1 MFVLAV
7 LLGLMSVSMFTLFMN
22 IADRRVTAS
31 QFTAYMALLNVSI
44 FTGNRVAGWFGE
56 VVPSVPNAY
65 LIAGLFHLG
74 VIVFVVIAIK
84 VPPRSL
90 R

>member
-1 MFVLAV
+1 
-7 LLGLMSVSMFTLFMN
+7 
-22 IADRRVTAS
+22 
-31 QFTAYMALLNVSI
+31 MALLNVSI
-44 FTGNRVAGWFGE
+44 FTGNRVAGWFAE

-65 LIAGLFHLG
+65 LIAGLFHLA
-74 VIVFVVIAIK
+74 VVVFVAVAIK